1 MESNIID
8 SSDSGIVITETRVTI
23 SDEKL
28 NSMLI
33 KAYEAAQRDAH
44 AFQLHD
50 LWSVC
55 LSIAFTLIIAILTST
70 FNPIGTLDA
79 SVVRTLAIAICAFF
93 SFAGIVLAIWRIRNK
108 SYNDTIARDNA
119 VKEIAET
126 YILKQ
131 KKA

>member
-8 SSDSGIVITETRVTI
+8 SSDSGIVITETRVII

-55 LSIAFTLIIAILTST
+55 FSIAFTLFIAILTST
-70 FNPIGTLDA
+70 FNPIGTLD
-79 SVVRTLAIAICAFF
+79 SGVVRACAIAICVAL
-93 SFAGIVLAIWRIRNK
+93 SFAGTALAIWRIRTK

-119 VKEIAET
+119 VKEIEEA

-131 KKA
+131 KKV